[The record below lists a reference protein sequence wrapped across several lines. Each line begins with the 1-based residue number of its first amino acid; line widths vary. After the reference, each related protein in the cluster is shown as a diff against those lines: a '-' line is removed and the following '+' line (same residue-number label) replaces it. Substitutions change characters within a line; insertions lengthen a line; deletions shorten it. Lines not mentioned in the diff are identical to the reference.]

1 MNEKEIAK
9 LAEYYDTHDMS
20 KEIEDS
26 YMVVDLSD
34 GVELRYNIPE
44 HYIPIIL
51 NLAKGLKS
59 RMAEVKIQQWK

>member
-26 YMVVDLSD
+26 YMVEDLSD
-34 GVELRYNIPE
+34 GVELRYNISIDDVPV
-44 HYIPIIL
+44 IL
-51 NLAKGLKS
+51 KLAESLKN
-59 RMAEVKIQQWK
+59 RMMVLNFQY